1 MLRYEIPDFKLEKR
15 IIDRRFEQMMAESVE
30 FQTGVNAGKDIS
42 IRYLHKMFDCAVLTM
57 GARQPRDLAVAGRGY
72 ENILFA
78 MDYLAGQGHSST
90 STMQSSK
97 AAQMRCLWLQSHTL
111 TRFLATGSSIDG
123 LPETPE
129 CFCRWRVGNAL
140 LSYWI
145 YIGRSVKTVSPSG
158 IFCSIRSA
166 MASKLAVCGTLEVT
180 FVKIRL
186 PENTMPHSN

>member
-1 MLRYEIPDFKLEKR
+1 MVFGMPETKVRAECERILEEAIGYYGMGVLEWRDVPARNECLGR
-15 IIDRRFEQMMAESVE
+15 IALASEP
-30 FQTGVNAGKDIS
+30 S
-42 IRYLHKMFDCAVLTM
+42 IKQVFVD
-57 GARQPRDLAVAGRGY
+57 GRGLQNGLLERRLY
-72 ENILFA
+72 MARRRAEREDFSIF
-78 MDYLAGQGHSST
+78 MKRSFMEEQT
-90 STMQSSK
+90 
-97 AAQMRCLWLQSHTL
+97 RCLWLQSHTL

-129 CFCRWRVGNAL
+129 CFCRGRVGNAL

-180 FVKIRL
+180 FVKIQL